1 MTIDDAVSALRTTA
15 AERSRSWLMIHFEC
29 TIADHSEIVS
39 GWDKDAL
46 GLESVE
52 TSEVVSALAS
62 CEKVKVCV
70 RFYNYVSPLLLRPG
84 LGRSGPRPRS
94 DRPGS
99 SKVRRGEPGDPTL
112 RHRGRRRQH
121 PMSLGCF
128 GAFESVGAGTLLR

>member
-1 MTIDDAVSALRTTA
+1 MKKPSRGTARLLLVVLAIGGGASCDDSMESFREAVEEGMTIDDAVSALRTTA
-15 AERSRSWLMIHFEC
+15 AERSRSWLMIYFEC

-70 RFYNYVSPLLLRPG
+70 RFYNYVSRFSFG
-84 LGRSGPRPRS
+84 LDSDGRVRDLGPI
-94 DRPGS
+94 D
-99 SKVRRGEPGDPTL
+99 
-112 RHRGRRRQH
+112 Q
-121 PMSLGCF
+121 
-128 GAFESVGAGTLLR
+128 GAAR